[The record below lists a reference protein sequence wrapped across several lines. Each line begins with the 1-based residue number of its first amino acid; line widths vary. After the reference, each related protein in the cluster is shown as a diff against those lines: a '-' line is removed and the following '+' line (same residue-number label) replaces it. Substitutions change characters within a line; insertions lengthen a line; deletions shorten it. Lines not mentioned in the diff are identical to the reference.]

1 MLVRPISNFIHSGE
15 CCSILIAGNEV
26 IEQQKKR
33 LEQLRSKAAV
43 DAHLSWLNKRQTTL
57 TESVNGDQLSQQ
69 LNDLLLPSPSP
80 CPSAQE
86 TDLQKELSVAVS
98 PREVP
103 HTCTLSSVSSP
114 LSPEKSE
121 TNEATSP
128 SAVFSSDDSSSSS
141 PLQLTDSDIKSVSF
155 IHSFRVPLQETY
167 SKPTQF
173 VLCKHLAYL

>member
-26 IEQQKKR
+26 IEQQKKH

-86 TDLQKELSVAVS
+86 TDLQKGLSVAVS

-103 HTCTLSSVSSP
+103 NTCTLSSVSSP
-114 LSPEKSE
+114 FSPEKSD
-121 TNEATSP
+121 TNETTSP
-128 SAVFSSDDSSSSS
+128 SDDSSSSS

-155 IHSFRVPLQETY
+155 IPSASPRNLLKTY
-167 SKPTQF
+167 SVCALQAP
-173 VLCKHLAYL
+173 YLPLK

>member
-1 MLVRPISNFIHSGE
+1 
-15 CCSILIAGNEV
+15 V
-26 IEQQKKR
+26 IEQQKKH

-98 PREVP
+98 PRDVP
-103 HTCTLSSVSSP
+103 NILKLSSVSSP

-155 IHSFRVPLQETY
+155 IHSFIHSECL
-167 SKPTQF
+167 SKKPTQNLLS
-173 VLCKHLAYL
+173 LCFASTLLTFKITFKLNRILI

>member
-1 MLVRPISNFIHSGE
+1 M
-15 CCSILIAGNEV
+15 
-26 IEQQKKR
+26 IEQQKKH

-98 PREVP
+98 PRDVP
-103 HTCTLSSVSSP
+103 NILKLSSVSSP
-114 LSPEKSE
+114 LSPGKSD
-121 TNEATSP
+121 TNETTSP
-128 SAVFSSDDSSSSS
+128 SDDSSSSS

-155 IHSFRVPLQETY
+155 IHSFIHSECL
-167 SKPTQF
+167 SKKPTQNLLS
-173 VLCKHLAYL
+173 LCFASTLLTFKITFKLNRILI